1 MNHNPALPYGRAG
14 FFCSIGN
21 IQKKVSKNITV
32 FADSGKFFYASFN
45 RSIIFLIES
54 LKFLSL

>member
-32 FADSGKFFYASFN
+32 FADSGKFFYAY
-45 RSIIFLIES
+45 SIA
-54 LKFLSL
+54 K